1 MECPMIFDSHAHYDD
16 EAFEPDREE
25 LLESMADLGV
35 GTIINVGASLRGVR
49 DTVKLMKKYPFIYGA
64 VGVHPDE
71 VGDLDETQMI
81 WLRSL
86 CMEEKTVAIGEIGL
100 DYYWNRE
107 NHEVQKHWFVR
118 QMDLAKEVGYPI
130 IVHSRDAA
138 RDTLDIMKS
147 ERADALTGVIHC
159 YSYSREHAREY
170 MNMGYLLGIGGVA
183 TFANAKKLK
192 EIVAYAPLDYILLET
207 DCPYLAPEPHRGERN
222 NSSFLTFVA
231 REIARI
237 KGVSY
242 ETVVE
247 TTAGNAR
254 RLFGI

>member
-49 DTVKLMKKYPFIYGA
+49 DTVKLMKKYPYIYGA

-71 VGDLDETQMI
+71 VGYLDGTQMI

-147 ERADALTGVIHC
+147 ERADALAGVIHC

-222 NSSFLTFVA
+222 NSSYLTFVA

>member
-222 NSSFLTFVA
+222 NSSYLTFVA

-237 KGVSY
+237 KSVSY

>member
-130 IVHSRDAA
+130 SVHSRDAA

>member
-222 NSSFLTFVA
+222 NSSYLTFVA

>member
-138 RDTLDIMKS
+138 RDTLD
-147 ERADALTGVIHC
+147 
-159 YSYSREHAREY
+159 

>member
-1 MECPMIFDSHAHYDD
+1 MEEPMIFDSHAHYDD
-16 EAFEPDREE
+16 EAFDTDREE
-25 LLESMADLGV
+25 LLNSMAARGV
-35 GTIINVGASLRGVR
+35 GTIVNVGASLRGVR
-49 DTVKLMKKYPFIYGA
+49 DTVKLMKQYPFIYGA

-100 DYYWNRE
+100 DYYWNKE

-138 RDTLDIMKS
+138 KDTLDLMKA
-147 ERADALTGVIHC
+147 ERADTLTGVIHC
-159 YSYSREHAREY
+159 YSYSLEHAREY
-170 MNMGYLLGIGGVA
+170 MNMGYYLGIGGVV
-183 TFANAKKLK
+183 TFANAKRLK
-192 EIVAYAPLDYILLET
+192 EVVKYAPLDYLLLET

-222 NSSFLTFVA
+222 TSANLRFVA
-231 REIARI
+231 ETVAEL
-237 KGVSY
+237 KGVSW
-242 ETVVE
+242 EKVVE
-247 TTAGNAR
+247 TTAGNGR
-254 RLFGI
+254 KLFGI

>member
-159 YSYSREHAREY
+159 YSYSKEHAREY
-170 MNMGYLLGIGGVA
+170 MNMGYLLGIGRVA

-222 NSSFLTFVA
+222 NSSYLTFVA

>member
-1 MECPMIFDSHAHYDD
+1 MEEPMIFDSHAHYDD
-16 EAFEPDREE
+16 EAFDTDREE
-25 LLESMADLGV
+25 LLNSMAARGV
-35 GTIINVGASLRGVR
+35 GTIVNVGASLRGVR
-49 DTVKLMKKYPFIYGA
+49 DTVKLMKQYPFIYGA

-100 DYYWNRE
+100 DYYWNKE

-138 RDTLDIMKS
+138 KDTLDLMKA
-147 ERADALTGVIHC
+147 ERADTLTGVIHC
-159 YSYSREHAREY
+159 YSYSLEHAREY
-170 MNMGYLLGIGGVA
+170 MNMGYYLGIGGVV
-183 TFANAKKLK
+183 TFSNAKKLK
-192 EIVAYAPLDYILLET
+192 EVVKYAPLDYLLLET

-222 NSSFLTFVA
+222 TSANLRFVA
-231 REIARI
+231 EKIAEL
-237 KGVSY
+237 KGVSW
-242 ETVVE
+242 EKVAE

-254 RLFGI
+254 KLFGI

>member
-49 DTVKLMKKYPFIYGA
+49 DTVKLMKKYPFIYGT

-222 NSSFLTFVA
+222 NSSYLTFVA

>member
-107 NHEVQKHWFVR
+107 NHEAQKHWFVR

>member
-1 MECPMIFDSHAHYDD
+1 MIFDSHAHYDD

>member
-1 MECPMIFDSHAHYDD
+1 
-16 EAFEPDREE
+16 
-25 LLESMADLGV
+25 
-35 GTIINVGASLRGVR
+35 
-49 DTVKLMKKYPFIYGA
+49 
-64 VGVHPDE
+64 
-71 VGDLDETQMI
+71 
-81 WLRSL
+81 
-86 CMEEKTVAIGEIGL
+86 MEEKTVAIGEIGL

-183 TFANAKKLK
+183 TFANAKKRK

-222 NSSFLTFVA
+222 NSSYLTFVA

>member
-25 LLESMADLGV
+25 LLESMPDLGV

-222 NSSFLTFVA
+222 NSSYLTFVA

>member
-1 MECPMIFDSHAHYDD
+1 MERPMIFDSHAHYDD
-16 EAFEPDREE
+16 EAFEPDRDE
-25 LLESMADLGV
+25 LLESMAKLGV

-49 DTVKLMKKYPFIYGA
+49 DTVKLMKKYSFIYGA

-100 DYYWNRE
+100 DYYWNKE

-118 QMDLAKEVGYPI
+118 QMDLAKEVGFPI

-159 YSYSREHAREY
+159 YSYSKEHAREY

-183 TFANAKKLK
+183 TFANAKRLK
-192 EIVAYAPLDYILLET
+192 EIAAYAPLDYILLET

-222 NSSFLTFVA
+222 NSSYLTFVA

-247 TTAGNAR
+247 TTAENAR

>member
-1 MECPMIFDSHAHYDD
+1 MIFDSHAHYDD

-222 NSSFLTFVA
+222 NSSYLTFVA

>member
-1 MECPMIFDSHAHYDD
+1 MIFDSHAHYDD
-16 EAFEPDREE
+16 EAFDTDREE
-25 LLESMADLGV
+25 LLNSMAARGV
-35 GTIINVGASLRGVR
+35 GTIVNVGASLRGVR
-49 DTVKLMKKYPFIYGA
+49 DTVKLMKQYPFIYGA

-100 DYYWNRE
+100 DYYWNKE

-138 RDTLDIMKS
+138 KDTLDLMKA
-147 ERADALTGVIHC
+147 ERADTLTGVIHC
-159 YSYSREHAREY
+159 YSYSLEHAREY
-170 MNMGYLLGIGGVA
+170 MNMGYYLGIGGVV
-183 TFANAKKLK
+183 TFSNAKKLK
-192 EIVAYAPLDYILLET
+192 EVVKYAPLDYLLLET

-222 NSSFLTFVA
+222 TSVNLRFVA
-231 REIARI
+231 EKIAEL
-237 KGVSY
+237 KGVSW
-242 ETVVE
+242 EKVAE

-254 RLFGI
+254 KLFGI

>member
-159 YSYSREHAREY
+159 YSYSKEHAREY

-222 NSSFLTFVA
+222 NSSYLTFVA

>member
-222 NSSFLTFVA
+222 NSSVLTFVA

-237 KGVSY
+237 KGVRY

-247 TTAGNAR
+247 TTAAKAR
-254 RLFGI
+254 RKFGI